1 MWSIEISFRLN
12 HPVRTVRNRI
22 SELLCRIAEEHP
34 QLVIYPAVVG
44 SMSGVASSDTFSKL
58 LSTNIVDEEK
68 LTNGNG
74 NGEEEDKSPEMQSA
88 HAKIVDAIA
97 KKSSSASESIEHV
110 SQNFFT
116 WKLLFAVK
124 YRIRLT
130 SMTSYVWM

>member
-1 MWSIEISFRLN
+1 
-12 HPVRTVRNRI
+12 
-22 SELLCRIAEEHP
+22 
-34 QLVIYPAVVG
+34 
-44 SMSGVASSDTFSKL
+44 MSGVASSDTFSKL

-110 SQNFFT
+110 SLNFFT
-116 WKLLFAVK
+116 
-124 YRIRLT
+124 
-130 SMTSYVWM
+130 